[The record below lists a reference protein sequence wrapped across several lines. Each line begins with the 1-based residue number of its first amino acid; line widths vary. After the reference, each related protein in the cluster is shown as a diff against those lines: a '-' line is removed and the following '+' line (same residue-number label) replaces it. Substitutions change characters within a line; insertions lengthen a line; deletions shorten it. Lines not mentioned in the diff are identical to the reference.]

1 MGCFLAGCLRKNY
14 EKTQRKGIT
23 SVVRSARGACGSGGF
38 FLKAYVPPLHAV
50 AKFGTNYFLLKIKNL
65 AER

>member
-14 EKTQRKGIT
+14 EKTQRKGII

-38 FLKAYVPPLHAV
+38 FFQSIRSAASRSCEV
-50 AKFGTNYFLLKIKNL
+50 
-65 AER
+65 RD